1 MNFRH
6 WMTGLAGGG
15 DIMQIDETGT
25 ARRGSGVWIF
35 RVLLVAGA
43 AFMVYSWFAPWW
55 SATIAALPG
64 KDHLVMRPWGVQV
77 VAQVKASGD
86 QSLYSMPWI
95 FAPFMWTYLTVCM
108 LALAASLF
116 VDRTISVGR
125 IRLPLAVVLIGL
137 VGLSY
142 MAAVGIAYGVGE
154 LKAGWAG
161 TNFIGTSSVKNAM
174 SGAKVKM
181 VSDLQIGYWLAL
193 GAGAVLFVLAL
204 LRGLIVGKSKPELF
218 QAE

>member
-1 MNFRH
+1 
-6 WMTGLAGGG
+6 
-15 DIMQIDETGT
+15 MQIDETGT

-116 VDRTISVGR
+116 VDRTISIGR
-125 IRLPLAVVLIGL
+125 IRLSLAVVLIGL

-142 MAAVGIAYGVGE
+142 MAAVGIAYGVGD

>member
-1 MNFRH
+1 
-6 WMTGLAGGG
+6 
-15 DIMQIDETGT
+15 MQIDETGT

-116 VDRTISVGR
+116 VDRTISIGR
-125 IRLPLAVVLIGL
+125 IRLSLAVVLIGL

>member
-1 MNFRH
+1 
-6 WMTGLAGGG
+6 
-15 DIMQIDETGT
+15 MQTDLGES
-25 ARRGSGVWIF
+25 AHRGSGVWIF

-43 AFMVYSWFAPWW
+43 AFMVYSWFAPWR

-108 LALAASLF
+108 LVLAASLF
-116 VDRTISVGR
+116 VDRTISLGR
-125 IRLPLAVVLIGL
+125 NRLSLAVVLIGL

-161 TNFIGTSSVKNAM
+161 SNFIGKSSVKNAM

-204 LRGLIVGKSKPELF
+204 LRGLIVGKSNS
-218 QAE
+218 

>member
-1 MNFRH
+1 
-6 WMTGLAGGG
+6 
-15 DIMQIDETGT
+15 MQIDETGT

-86 QSLYSMPWI
+86 QSLYLMPWI

-116 VDRTISVGR
+116 VDRTISIGR
-125 IRLPLAVVLIGL
+125 IRLSLAVVLIGL

>member
-1 MNFRH
+1 M
-6 WMTGLAGGG
+6 
-15 DIMQIDETGT
+15 MQTDVVATTRDG
-25 ARRGSGVWIF
+25 AGVWVF
-35 RVLLVAGA
+35 RVLIVIGA
-43 AFMVYSWFAPWW
+43 AFMVYSWFTPWW
-55 SATIAALPG
+55 SASIAALPG

-116 VDRTISVGR
+116 VNRTISLGR
-125 IRLPLAVVLIGL
+125 INLSLAVVLIGL

-161 TNFIGTSSVKNAM
+161 SKFIGTSSVKNAM

-193 GAGAVLFVLAL
+193 GAGALLFVLAL
-204 LRGLIVGKSKPELF
+204 MRGLIVGKSKP
-218 QAE
+218 